1 MMANG
6 QPTVQA
12 PQTNTP
18 DAGVLMHK
26 MCVKEMSSRIDL
38 IEDVGRRTGKQS
50 AVNFGAIVSTK
61 LKSAKPHNPH
71 HHRAKLGTSVKQVE
85 KLKRVDCIEAER
97 ILYIVEQF
105 LSHLLL
111 IGGLQASLV
120 SEVKEFPSDI
130 IELKKTIISPTPD
143 HAKICDLTR
152 DSLRVLAS
160 HPGLCA
166 QLRSHTFDPRFKKL
180 KQLVDELRGSMF
192 NRLTQKQ
199 AEADDEIFCIRRT
212 NQRRTET
219 EAQIVKVKSELGQV
233 ECEKQNEHDK
243 RQDQI
248 NTLKNEIAL
257 IEKQCQATC
266 NSIHSTAENKKK
278 RACIES
284 QKVQNQTIDQTRP
297 LELEWKKLITKHR
310 EEELVVRGKK
320 FRMETELD
328 NWTNKYDDF
337 MEQQNGRTQAIQE
350 EYDDEKADLVDLRER
365 FATLKEEYD
374 AIVHERQLI
383 REEEERIRREFEQKT
398 FNAQIIQAYFRAFMF
413 KKYAKTGGKRKG
425 KGKGKGKDKKKK

>member
-1 MMANG
+1 M
-6 QPTVQA
+6 
-12 PQTNTP
+12 
-18 DAGVLMHK
+18 
-26 MCVKEMSSRIDL
+26 
-38 IEDVGRRTGKQS
+38 
-50 AVNFGAIVSTK
+50 
-61 LKSAKPHNPH
+61 
-71 HHRAKLGTSVKQVE
+71 KQVE

-257 IEKQCQATC
+257 VSAL
-266 NSIHSTAENKKK
+266 NA
-278 RACIES
+278 R
-284 QKVQNQTIDQTRP
+284 
-297 LELEWKKLITKHR
+297 LELTCKRLLI
-310 EEELVVRGKK
+310 
-320 FRMETELD
+320 
-328 NWTNKYDDF
+328 
-337 MEQQNGRTQAIQE
+337 
-350 EYDDEKADLVDLRER
+350 AD
-365 FATLKEEYD
+365 
-374 AIVHERQLI
+374 
-383 REEEERIRREFEQKT
+383 
-398 FNAQIIQAYFRAFMF
+398 
-413 KKYAKTGGKRKG
+413 
-425 KGKGKGKDKKKK
+425 

>member
-1 MMANG
+1 MANG

-26 MCVKEMSSRIDL
+26 MCVKEMSSRWERQISPCTYLILSIDL

-50 AVNFGAIVSTK
+50 AINFGAIVSTK

-257 IEKQCQATC
+257 VSAL
-266 NSIHSTAENKKK
+266 NA
-278 RACIES
+278 R
-284 QKVQNQTIDQTRP
+284 
-297 LELEWKKLITKHR
+297 LELTCKRLLIADWKT
-310 EEELVVRGKK
+310 VPGNV
-320 FRMETELD
+320 
-328 NWTNKYDDF
+328 
-337 MEQQNGRTQAIQE
+337 
-350 EYDDEKADLVDLRER
+350 
-365 FATLKEEYD
+365 
-374 AIVHERQLI
+374 
-383 REEEERIRREFEQKT
+383 
-398 FNAQIIQAYFRAFMF
+398 
-413 KKYAKTGGKRKG
+413 
-425 KGKGKGKDKKKK
+425 